1 MKISAKVLKGYGM
14 EQRYDLSSA
23 LLNWYDYNKRLL
35 PWRENKD
42 PYRIWISEIMLQQTQ
57 VVTVIPYYERF
68 LEWFPTIED
77 LANAPEEKL
86 LKLGKD

>member
-1 MKISAKVLKGYGM
+1 
-14 EQRYDLSSA
+14 
-23 LLNWYDYNKRLL
+23 
-35 PWRENKD
+35 
-42 PYRIWISEIMLQQTQ
+42 MLQQTQ

-86 LKLGKD
+86 LKAWED